1 MREAR
6 PSGSQLRV
14 AHVSPTYFAE
24 ESLIGG
30 GERYVS
36 YVARAVREAQGS
48 LPFVLTQ
55 AVFALGRKD
64 AAFRDGGVPVT
75 VFANENPAPDIMAGM
90 SARLWRALEDFDIIH
105 VHQALTLFGCYCAAI
120 ARSLDKTLIVT
131 DLGGGECSLLL
142 EHGGLQLADGILSIS
157 QFARSLVAPY
167 FRGPHA
173 AIIGPVDTA
182 MFAPAGAP
190 GRRREVLC
198 VGRLLPH
205 KGFDRVIDALPPGLS
220 LRIVGR
226 PYDKKY
232 HALLMRRAAGKDVR
246 FVLRADDAGLLQCYQ
261 SAGLFVHASTHV
273 DCYGHHVS
281 KPELMGLTT
290 LEALATGL
298 PVVVANTASLPEL
311 ADDARFSKV
320 FDDVAGLRGILEM
333 FAAGRWPGP
342 DAADLARRHA
352 VERYGFPVVGRRIA
366 EFYACVH
373 AERARA

>member
-1 MREAR
+1 VGTPPR
-6 PSGSQLRV
+6 LRV
-14 AHVSPTYFAE
+14 AHVSPAYFAE

-36 YVARAVREAQGS
+36 NVARALREAQAS
-48 LPFVLTQ
+48 LPFSLSQ

-64 AAFRDGGVPVT
+64 AAFCDGEVPVT
-75 VFANENPAPDIMAGM
+75 VFANENPAPDVMAGM
-90 SARLWRALEDFDIIH
+90 SARLWHVLGDFDIIH

-120 ARSLDKTLIVT
+120 ARSLDKTLIMT
-131 DLGGGECSLLL
+131 DLGGGECRLLL
-142 EHGGLQLADGILSIS
+142 EHGGLHLADGILSIS
-157 QFARSLVAPY
+157 QFAGSLVAPY

-173 AIIGPVDTA
+173 VIVGPVDTA
-182 MFAPAGAP
+182 MFAPPATP
-190 GRRREVLC
+190 RRRREVLC

-205 KGFDRVIDALPPGLS
+205 KGIDRVIDALPESLP

-246 FVLRADDAGLLQCYQ
+246 FVLRADDAELLQCYHG
-261 SAGLFVHASTHV
+261 AGLLVHAATHV

-311 ADDARFSKV
+311 ASDARFSRV
-320 FDDVAGLRGILEM
+320 FDDVDDLRAILEE
-333 FAAGRWPGP
+333 FAAGLWP
-342 DAADLARRHA
+342 DAGAAELARRHA
-352 VERYGFPVVGRRIA
+352 VERYSFPVVGRQIA
-366 EFYACVH
+366 EFYAGVH
-373 AERARA
+373 AERARS